1 MKVYVEKQVYD
12 FASEIPLDLHQA
24 PEWAQHSLA
33 FLKSYLEGLTEL
45 SITTSGSTG
54 SPKTITLTR
63 AQLEKSAFKTN
74 THFGL
79 STTDVFYCCINTFYI
94 GGKMMLVRAAELNAN
109 LILAEPDSNPFKLG
123 LPVKPTFMAV
133 VPLQLANLVKN
144 WETLKTDFSKLK
156 EIIVGGGA
164 MPALLEK
171 EIIDF
176 PIPVYHTYGMT
187 ETVSHIALRR
197 VNGYD
202 RSGYFTAL
210 PMVEVKTSA
219 EGALRLRA
227 DVTNGQWMQTNDL
240 VEVLSPTTFRF
251 KGRLDFVINSGGI
264 KLHLD
269 TLEQEIST
277 YLEEIGVTQPY
288 FLAGIPDETLGQKMV
303 LVIERFNLEEAEN
316 LKIYLKAKL
325 PKYHDIKAVFS
336 LPKLEYTPNGKI
348 NRIASMALLNS

>member
-1 MKVYVEKQVYD
+1 
-12 FASEIPLDLHQA
+12 
-24 PEWAQHSLA
+24 
-33 FLKSYLEGLTEL
+33 
-45 SITTSGSTG
+45 
-54 SPKTITLTR
+54 
-63 AQLEKSAFKTN
+63 
-74 THFGL
+74 
-79 STTDVFYCCINTFYI
+79 
-94 GGKMMLVRAAELNAN
+94 MMLVRAAELDAN
-109 LILAEPDSNPFKLG
+109 LILAAPNGNPFQVG

-133 VPLQLANLVKN
+133 VPLQLANLVKH
-144 WETLKTDFSKLK
+144 WEALKTDFGKLR

-164 MPALLEK
+164 MPAILEK
-171 EIIDF
+171 EIKDF

-187 ETVSHIALRR
+187 ETVSHVALRR

-210 PMVEVKTSA
+210 PMVEVKTSE

-269 TLEQEIST
+269 TLEQEIGA
-277 YLEEIGVTQPY
+277 YLQEIGVTQPY
-288 FLAGIPDETLGQKMV
+288 FLAGMADDTLGQKMV
-303 LVIERFNLEEAEN
+303 LVIEHYNLNEAEN

-325 PKYHDIKAVFS
+325 PKYHDIKAVYS
-336 LPKLEYTPNGKI
+336 LPQLVYTPNGKI
-348 NRIASMALLNS
+348 NRIASMALITA